1 MVTRRAFLAGASAL
15 TLIIAAGAEITSA
28 KANAE
33 PVSGG
38 SLTWGV
44 ETEPSTLNPHLN
56 GQAKAK
62 LILRNSYESLLARTP
77 EGGYVP
83 WLAKSYE
90 VSDDGKTYTFKLR
103 DGVKF
108 SDGEKFDAA
117 AVALNFS
124 KLKEPTYS
132 GSISAGHVARVSE
145 VTAVDPLTV
154 VIKLDRVYAPFL
166 DGAAG
171 IELISPKAFEST
183 QLKAGGTEVAG
194 TGPFVIDRYIKGQ
207 EIRFVKNPDYNWPPQ
222 NAAHQGPAYL
232 DDVTY
237 RFLPESSV
245 RIGALTSGQID
256 AAEGISG
263 NDAQLFKDNQEF
275 SYQTSINTG
284 TPYTLYLNITREPTS
299 DVNVR
304 KAVLAAVD
312 VERIIQSV
320 YRGERERAWGILTPA
335 DTDFYDKSIEG
346 TYGFNPEL
354 ANKLLDDAGWTERDA
369 DGFRTKDGKRL
380 TIEVVQSQST
390 VRDQRD
396 ILLQAVQAQ
405 ARQNAGI
412 DIALQYVDAGTYSS
426 RQKDGEY
433 GIIPNSTTTQEN
445 GVTIYFHYLPRDKG
459 GSINY
464 SRTEDPKVSQWLD
477 QGASTLDPQKRFE
490 TYAELQR
497 FALLEQAYGLPL
509 YVPADQIVASSRVQ
523 GIGFRPFKRLPENAY
538 DIWLQD

>member
-1 MVTRRAFLAGASAL
+1 M
-15 TLIIAAGAEITSA
+15 IIAAGAEITSA

-103 DGVKF
+103 DDVRF

-145 VTAVDPLTV
+145 VTAVDSLTV

-263 NDAQLFKDNQEF
+263 NDAQLFKDNPEF